1 MREPAFW
8 WREAGLM
15 TAVLSPLSAAYGAIA
30 AARMERDGARAPVPV
45 ICIGNFTLGGGGKT
59 PTAIAI
65 ARMLADAGHKP
76 MLLSHGYGGEI
87 VGPLS
92 VDLQLHHAAQVGDEA
107 LLLARAASTIVS
119 RDRVAGANAAAA
131 AGATVIVM
139 DDGMQNGSLAKDLT
153 IAVVD
158 GRRGIG
164 NAHVFPAGPLR
175 APLSVQWE
183 RIDALLVIGER
194 IGSAALVAK
203 AVARGLPVFHGQ
215 LEPDAAAVAA
225 LAGQK
230 VLAFAGI
237 GDPEKFFATL
247 DAAGIA
253 APVRKAFPDHHR
265 YTGEEA
271 AELLMQAEH
280 QGLGLLTTEKDLARV
295 RGEPGLTAL
304 VSRSRVLPV
313 SLAIA
318 EAAALRDLILRKTRR

>member
-76 MLLSHGYGGEI
+76 MLLSRGYGGEI
-87 VGPLS
+87 VGPLN

-131 AGATVIVM
+131 AGATVVVM

-203 AVARGLPVFHGQ
+203 AVARGLPVFHGR
-215 LEPDAAAVAA
+215 LEPDPAAVAA

-237 GDPEKFFATL
+237 GDPEKFFATV

-265 YTGEEA
+265 YTDEEA

-313 SLAIA
+313 SLAVA

>member
-131 AGATVIVM
+131 AGATVVVM

-215 LEPDAAAVAA
+215 LEPDPAAVAA